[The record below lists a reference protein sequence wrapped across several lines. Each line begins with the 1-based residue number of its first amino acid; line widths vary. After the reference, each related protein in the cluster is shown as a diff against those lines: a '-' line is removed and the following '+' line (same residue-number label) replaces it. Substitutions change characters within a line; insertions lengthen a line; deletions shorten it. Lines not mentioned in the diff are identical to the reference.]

1 MSDILAEKP
10 LSDGRVA
17 QVLPLTFGRAR
28 LCVGE
33 VGLLW
38 YDDAW

>member
-1 MSDILAEKP
+1 MSITTVE

-17 QVLPLTFGRAR
+17 DIYSLTFGRAR
-28 LCVGE
+28 LGVRAADS
-33 VGLLW
+33 LS